1 MDCWHPLELRNKG
14 FDDLVK
20 KVLNLHRVV
29 ESPQNFPLFNNVN
42 VLSMLDKYTTLLEVT
57 PEYIKVP
64 CRKCPPCLKKRSS
77 EWSGRLLRETLYWF
91 NRNKKVLFCTFTYD
105 RKYINSARKSYK
117 NDIAIM
123 FDKLRSKY
131 RRNLRHWCIPE
142 LGEKNGRFHVHALI
156 FDVPDI
162 FAPDSHLHRSKNGA
176 IHGSNKIIKEMWSK
190 GLVDVGFLKEV
201 KGANYM
207 VSYLTKIS
215 ESSLKANNGFIFKGG
230 IVCSNKIGF
239 LEMSEDEICKVVTQ
253 IQRLENPHYDIGNL
267 TFSYPLSWLQKYIS
281 PFGLRNAS
289 YTNSLRRLSKGGD
302 FVFHKEYFKT
312 YEEYKLRQSL
322 SLANVVYYHKPI
334 YYRLNTLLNNSNFEF
349 ENLI

>member
-1 MDCWHPLELRNKG
+1 MDCWYPFEIKNKG

-29 ESPQNFPLFNNVN
+29 ESPQDFPLFNNVD

-57 PEYIKVP
+57 QEYVKVP

-105 RKYINSARKSYK
+105 RKHINSARKSYK
-117 NDIAIM
+117 SDIAIM
-123 FDKLRSKY
+123 FDKLRSKF
-131 RRNLRHWCIPE
+131 RRNFRHWCIPE

-156 FDVPDI
+156 FDVPDS
-162 FAPDSHLHRSKNGA
+162 FAPDSHFHRSKNGA
-176 IHGSNKIIKEMWSK
+176 IQGSNKILREMWLK

-215 ESSLKANNGFIFKGG
+215 ESSLKANNGFLFKGG
-230 IVCSNKIGF
+230 IVCSNKLGF
-239 LEMSEDEICKVVTQ
+239 LEMSDDEVCQVLTQ
-253 IQRLENPHYDIGNL
+253 IKQCQSPHYLIGNL
-267 TFSYPLSWLQKYIS
+267 TFSYPLSWLQRYIS
-281 PFGLRNAS
+281 PLALRNSS
-289 YTNSLRRLSKGGD
+289 YNNSLKRLSKGGE
-302 FVFHKEYFKT
+302 FVFHNEYFKT
-312 YEEYKLRQSL
+312 YEEYKLKLSL
-322 SLANVVYYHKPI
+322 SLSDVIYYHKPI
-334 YYRLNTLLNNSNFEF
+334 DNILNTLNNNILFEF